1 MREDW
6 RTGHVETNGIR
17 LQYTRSGCEKPSV
30 VLAHGVT
37 DAGPCWTAVAEALTP
52 EYDTIKVDTRGH
64 GYPDALERG
73 YFP

>member
-6 RTGHVETNGIR
+6 RTGYVETNGIR
-17 LQYTRSGCEKPSV
+17 LHFTRTGGDKPPI

-37 DAGPCWTAVAEALTP
+37 DAGPCWSPVAEALTP

-64 GYPDALERG
+64 GYSDALERG
-73 YFP
+73 YVP